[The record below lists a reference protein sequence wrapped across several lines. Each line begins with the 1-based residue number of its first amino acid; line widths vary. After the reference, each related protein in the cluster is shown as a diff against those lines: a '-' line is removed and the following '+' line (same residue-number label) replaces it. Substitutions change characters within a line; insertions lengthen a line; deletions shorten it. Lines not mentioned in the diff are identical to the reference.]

1 MKISFYLIFFVFT
14 CMVSCGLYASDGN
27 PEPYLIKGQVLD
39 AVTKKPVSGVVV
51 SAMVPR
57 DQTYKGDQ
65 TNIEAVT
72 DVDGY
77 YFFKQLPACHVNL
90 RFEKKGYQKY
100 KYQELIEI
108 QDKKTVKVNVEVSPD
123 GDSELQPDDS
133 EYPLL
138 RILGMK

>member
-1 MKISFYLIFFVFT
+1 MKISFYLVFFVFT
-14 CMVSCGLYASDGN
+14 CLVSCGLYASDGN
-27 PEPYLIKGQVLD
+27 TDPCLIRGQVLD

-51 SAMVPR
+51 SAMVPG
-57 DQTYKGDQ
+57 DPSYK
-65 TNIEAVT
+65 EAVT

-77 YFFKQLPACHVNL
+77 YYFKQLPASHVNL

-100 KYQELIEI
+100 KYQEMIEI
-108 QDKKTVKVNVEVSPD
+108 QDKKTVKVNVEVLPD
-123 GDSELQPDDS
+123 SSSELQPDDS

>member
-1 MKISFYLIFFVFT
+1 MKISFYLLFFVFT
-14 CMVSCGLYASDGN
+14 CLVSCGLYASDGTTD
-27 PEPYLIKGQVLD
+27 PCLIKGQVLD

-51 SAMVPR
+51 SAIVP
-57 DQTYKGDQ
+57 GD
-65 TNIEAVT
+65 ISSKEVVT

-77 YFFKQLPACHVNL
+77 YYFKQLPSCHVNL

-100 KYQELIEI
+100 KYQEMIEI
-108 QDKKTVKVNVEVSPD
+108 QDKKTVKVNVEVLPD
-123 GDSELQPDDS
+123 GGSELLPDDS

>member
-1 MKISFYLIFFVFT
+1 MKISFYLAFFVFT
-14 CMVSCGLYASDGN
+14 CLVSCGLYASDGKSD
-27 PEPYLIKGQVLD
+27 PCLIKGQVVD

-51 SAMVPR
+51 SVIVPGEPSS
-57 DQTYKGDQ
+57 K
-65 TNIEAVT
+65 EAVT

-77 YFFKQLPACHVNL
+77 YYFKQLPSCHVNL

-100 KYQELIEI
+100 KYDEVIEI
-108 QDKKTVKVNVEVSPD
+108 QEKKTVKVNVEVLPD
-123 GDSELQPDDS
+123 GELQPDDL

>member
-1 MKISFYLIFFVFT
+1 MKISFYLIFFLFT
-14 CMVSCGLYASDGN
+14 FLISCGLYANSGN
-27 PEPYLIKGQVLD
+27 PDPCLIKGQVLD

-51 SAMVPR
+51 SAVVP
-57 DQTYKGDQ
+57 GDPESK
-65 TNIEAVT
+65 EAVT

-77 YFFKQLPACHVNL
+77 YFFKELPSCHINL

-100 KYQELIEI
+100 KYQDIIEI
-108 QDKKTVKVNVEVSPD
+108 QEKKTVKVNVEVSPD
-123 GDSELQPDDS
+123 NDSDIQPNDS

>member
-1 MKISFYLIFFVFT
+1 MKLAFYLVFFVFV
-14 CMVSCGLYASDGN
+14 CMLSGGLYASDGKA
-27 PEPYLIKGQVLD
+27 EPCIKGQVLD

-51 SAMVPR
+51 SAMIP
-57 DQTYKGDQ
+57 GDP
-65 TNIEAVT
+65 TSKEVLT

-77 YFFKQLPACHVNL
+77 YYFKQLPSCHVNL

-100 KYQELIEI
+100 KYQEIIEL
-108 QDKKTVKVNVEVSPD
+108 QEKKTVKVNVEVSPD
-123 GDSELQPDDS
+123 HSSDLPEDS